1 MIRLIINTI
10 KLLLKKKSY
19 MIISIIIPA
28 FVIVFFSFE
37 FKGENIYKVG
47 IIDNDNTYASKEII
61 SAIDEMEDIQTINIK
76 EEDHEILMITQQIQ
90 LAIIIDDNF
99 QDNLL
104 NIKESKIK
112 IKSINESDIK
122 SVVQTMID
130 LRCEDLSMIANISSN
145 DINEFKR
152 INQEYK
158 DTVTGLSLNDVN
170 HQRVNIQNSLGLII
184 FLIFIVSNNI
194 ANFFIED
201 EENKTKGRIFNSG
214 IKKWKYYI
222 SLVFVFYMMSTIT
235 TLTYYIIAKILNMDF
250 GMENSMNFLVV
261 MLLLNLVALSFNLC
275 IVSFTRSRYTSSI
288 LNVLIIVP
296 CCMISGVFW
305 NFNVMDENIQ
315 QIGRFMPTRW
325 VYVCMENLQQTNNLS
340 NISLYL
346 NSMIILSVILFIM
359 SFIKLKIN
367 REI

>member
-28 FVIVFFSFE
+28 FIIIFFSFE
-37 FKGENIYKVG
+37 FKGEDIYKVG

-61 SAIDEMEDIQTINIK
+61 SVIDEMEDIQTINIK
-76 EEDHEILMITQQIQ
+76 EEDYEILMITQQIQ

-99 QDNLL
+99 QNNLL
-104 NIKESKIK
+104 NIKDSKIK

-130 LRCEDLSMIANISSN
+130 LRCEDLSMIANISNN

-152 INQEYK
+152 INQEYR
-158 DTVTGLSLNDVN
+158 DTITDLSLNDVK

-184 FLIFIVSNNI
+184 FLMFIVSNNI

-222 SLVFVFYMMSTIT
+222 SLIIVFYMMSIIT
-235 TLTYYIIAKILNMDF
+235 TLTYYIIAKIFNMDF
-250 GMENSMNFLVV
+250 GMENSINFLVV

-288 LNVLIIVP
+288 LNILIIVP

-305 NFNVMDENIQ
+305 NFNVMDEKIQ

-346 NSMIILSVILFIM
+346 NLMIILSVILFII